1 MKEINKIKGLI
12 TLFIICVS
20 IAFPTFAAENESLGV
35 YVNTEYYNPDTGEID
50 DGGTAN
56 AALGVGMCRSATDER
71 GLVEKIGD
79 EYYVTIR
86 LLLQS
91 NTKDAKFWKRI
102 GDNKYEQVTYEIMSE
117 NGVEDSV
124 DYRFKVDDP
133 WQPIK
138 ASMYVTPMGRDT
150 LWYIRLDKSS
160 SSEDTFDFVVTAPV
174 ADKESEK
181 PPVKEETN
189 KNKTEVKDNNK
200 PVTSET
206 AKPKATAKAEKEI
219 PKEEKD
225 NKAEVVATTSP
236 EKQEK
241 DKEQDKEEKEEKE
254 QEKQK
259 EKQKEENNQEKQKAD
274 EVISTEKTDT
284 KELDKKD
291 KQNTQDDVN
300 KESVNKKTENEDQE
314 NSNKEDNSKLDN
326 ETYEEKV
333 IEEETNS
340 NNNVIRLIAVAVVAV
355 VIIIGMKIWK
365 KRK

>member
-160 SSEDTFDFVVTAPV
+160 ISEDTFDFVVTAPV

-189 KNKTEVKDNNK
+189 ENKTEVKDNNK

-236 EKQEK
+236 KKQQK
-241 DKEQDKEEKEEKE
+241 DKPQDKQQKEDKE
-254 QEKQK
+254 
-259 EKQKEENNQEKQKAD
+259 EKQKEEAD
-274 EVISTEKTDT
+274 EAISTEKTDT
-284 KELDKKD
+284 TELDKKD
-291 KQNTQDDVN
+291 KENKQDDVN
-300 KESVNKKTENEDQE
+300 KESVNEQTENEDQE
-314 NSNKEDNSKLDN
+314 NSSKEDNSKLDN
-326 ETYEEKV
+326 DTYEEEV
-333 IEEETNS
+333 VNEETNS

>member
-189 KNKTEVKDNNK
+189 ENKTEVKDNNK

-206 AKPKATAKAEKEI
+206 AKPKATAKAEKEM
-219 PKEEKD
+219 PKAEKD

-259 EKQKEENNQEKQKAD
+259 EENNQEKQKAD
-274 EVISTEKTDT
+274 EAISTEKTDT

-300 KESVNKKTENEDQE
+300 KESVNEQTEKEEQE
-314 NSNKEDNSKLDN
+314 NLNKEDNSKLDN

>member
-1 MKEINKIKGLI
+1 MKEIDKIKGLI

-206 AKPKATAKAEKEI
+206 AKPKATAKAEKEM

-241 DKEQDKEEKEEKE
+241 DKEQDKEEKE

-259 EKQKEENNQEKQKAD
+259 EEEQDKEENNQEKQKAD
-274 EVISTEKTDT
+274 EAISTEKTDT

-300 KESVNKKTENEDQE
+300 KESVNEQTEKEEQE
-314 NSNKEDNSKLDN
+314 NLNKEDNSKLDN

-333 IEEETNS
+333 IEEDTNS